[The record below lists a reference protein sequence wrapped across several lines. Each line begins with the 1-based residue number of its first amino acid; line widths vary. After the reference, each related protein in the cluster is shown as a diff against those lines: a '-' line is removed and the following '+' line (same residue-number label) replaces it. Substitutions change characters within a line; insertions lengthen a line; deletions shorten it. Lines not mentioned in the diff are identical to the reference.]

1 MTPRHKVHKENL
13 EFSLR
18 LCDSAVK
25 KYLTQRRK
33 DAKKRWNNNDHHRD
47 RLWCD
52 WFTPIKIFV
61 IFCEDFECL
70 CQSILPQSQ

>member
-33 DAKKRWNNNDHHRD
+33 EKMENW
-47 RLWCD
+47 WCR
-52 WFTPIKIFV
+52 FT
-61 IFCEDFECL
+61 D
-70 CQSILPQSQ
+70 